1 MFDLVSQAHAQ
12 SAGGSGFGGGILAF
26 LPYLL
31 IFGVFYFV
39 LILPQQKKQRQL
51 KSSLSTLRRGD
62 RVLTSGGIV
71 GVVTKAQDEADEIEV
86 EIASNVRV
94 KLVRST
100 ITAVLSSAATPANDS
115 VAAKK

>member
-39 LILPQQKKQRQL
+39 LILPQQKKQRQWGASRGVFPL
-51 KSSLSTLRRGD
+51 GEREYSAPGLLDYLS
-62 RVLTSGGIV
+62 
-71 GVVTKAQDEADEIEV
+71 
-86 EIASNVRV
+86 
-94 KLVRST
+94 
-100 ITAVLSSAATPANDS
+100 PHW
-115 VAAKK
+115 